1 MRVMSEDKTQHD
13 AQPVTGISRRGV
25 LKGGAGALAGIA
37 GAAGLGLG
45 ATGIAQAAE
54 GSGFPKHPK
63 WRFSF
68 INHVTTNP
76 LLVPPRSAAAA
87 ASKSLVCAY
96 RWAGSRT
103 SMPSEMVN
111 AMDAAIASKVD
122 GIAVAMADQVAF
134 DKPIKRAPDAGIPVV
149 SYNAKDTT
157 S

>member
-76 LLVPPRSAAAA
+76 FFVPTRYGAADACKLLG
-87 ASKSLVCAY
+87 CEY
-96 RWAGSRT
+96 QWAGSRK
-103 SMPSEMVN
+103 SVASEMVN
-111 AMDAAIASKVD
+111 AMNAAIASKVD
-122 GIAVAMADQVAF
+122 GIAVAMVDQVAF
-134 DKPIKRAPDAGIPVV
+134 DKPIKRALDA
-149 SYNAKDTT
+149 
-157 S
+157 